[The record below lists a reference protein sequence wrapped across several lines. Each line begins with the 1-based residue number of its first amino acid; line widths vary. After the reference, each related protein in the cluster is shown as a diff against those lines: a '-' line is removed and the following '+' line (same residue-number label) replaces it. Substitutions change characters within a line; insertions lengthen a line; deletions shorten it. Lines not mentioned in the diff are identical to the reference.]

1 MGNRVSREDFEWV
14 YTDQPHATRRQ
25 EILGEARARAPL
37 CACAASRHLD
47 APSSRRPL
55 RARGP
60 LRARSRPR
68 PAAARAPARLVR
80 EGFPRAPPPGRAD
93 PNLRRGRHR
102 RALERGRP
110 FGDRVFFSRVPS
122 ARPRSSRSSRP
133 EILVLPVGAVISSP
147 FSLPPS
153 PLPRLPPPPPLSLPL
168 PSSSA
173 RRPRAKP
180 GCERVRGRAWSRS
193 I

>member
-93 PNLRRGRHR
+93 PNLVMS
-102 RALERGRP
+102 
-110 FGDRVFFSRVPS
+110 D
-122 ARPRSSRSSRP
+122 
-133 EILVLPVGAVISSP
+133 
-147 FSLPPS
+147 SL
-153 PLPRLPPPPPLSLPL
+153 
-168 PSSSA
+168 
-173 RRPRAKP
+173 
-180 GCERVRGRAWSRS
+180 
-193 I
+193 